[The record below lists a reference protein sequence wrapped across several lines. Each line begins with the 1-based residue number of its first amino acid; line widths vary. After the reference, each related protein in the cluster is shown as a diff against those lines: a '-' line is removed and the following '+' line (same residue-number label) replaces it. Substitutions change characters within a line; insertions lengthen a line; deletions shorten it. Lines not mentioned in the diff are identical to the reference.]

1 MPKAEKATASK
12 PRKASSVEEWHD
24 TVDVLVLGF
33 GAAGAC
39 AAIEAADA
47 GASVL
52 VVEAASAGGG
62 TTALAGGQIY
72 FGGGTPTQIA
82 CGVEDTL
89 EDMFQY
95 MVRTCGPSVEEERV
109 RLYVDNNL
117 EHYDW
122 LLAQGMEF
130 KPELVTEKLNNT
142 HGDEGLIYSGMEA
155 CYPYDEH
162 AKPAP
167 RGHKGKA
174 KGEGGGAMLME
185 KLIAS
190 AVAKGVRVD
199 YETRAL
205 TAIVDD
211 SVSDAADAGSRVVGL
226 VVRADGKERCIAARR
241 GVVLCAG
248 GFMMNREMLAQH
260 APRLLAANYPLGNP
274 NDTGVGIR
282 IGQGVGGLAINMHEG
297 FVSLPFY
304 PPANMVEGVLINSKG
319 QRLLAEDCY
328 HGRMGEEMFNA
339 PDEKFYLVID
349 SKNFD
354 ALEKPPLAGYS
365 VAQVGDTVEEL
376 ESELGLPASSLCSTL
391 AFFNEHAANGEDP
404 LFHKRLPYLKP
415 LDEPPYAAFDFSM
428 GGGAWFPAFT
438 FGGLDTTLDSEV
450 RDPDGSIVQGLYAA
464 GRTTAGLP
472 RCGATYSSGLSIGD
486 ATFFGRRAG
495 VAAASSSAHPIAGFS
510 ASVSE

>member
-1 MPKAEKATASK
+1 MGKTTASR
-12 PRKASSVEEWHD
+12 PRQASSVAQWD
-24 TVDVLVLGF
+24 DSVDVLVLGF

-47 GASVL
+47 GANVL
-52 VVEAASAGGG
+52 VIEAASAGGG

-72 FGGGTPTQIA
+72 FGGGTPTQKA

-95 MVRTCGPSVEEERV
+95 MVRTCGPSVEEERI

-117 EHYDW
+117 AHYDW
-122 LLAQGMEF
+122 LINQGMEF

-190 AVAKGVRVD
+190 ALEKGVRVE

-205 TAIVDD
+205 TAIVDT
-211 SVSDAADAGSRVVGL
+211 SGAVVGL
-226 VVRADGKERCIAARR
+226 VVRADGQERCIAAKH

-248 GFMMNREMLAQH
+248 GFMMNRDMLAQH
-260 APRLLAANYPLGNP
+260 APRLLVANYPLGNP
-274 NDTGVGIR
+274 NDTGAGIR

-304 PPANMVEGVLINSKG
+304 PPANIVEGILINSKG
-319 QRLLAEDCY
+319 QRVLSEDCY

-339 PDEKFYLVID
+339 PDEKFYLIVD

-354 ALEKPPLAGYS
+354 VLEKPPLGGYS
-365 VAQVGDTVEEL
+365 VAQVGDTIEEL
-376 ESELGLPASSLCSTL
+376 ESELGLPVSALTSTL
-391 AFFNEHAANGEDP
+391 TFFNEHANNGEDP

-438 FGGLDTTLDSEV
+438 FGGLDTTLNGEV
-450 RDPDGSIVQGLYAA
+450 RDPDGNVVDGLYAA
-464 GRTTAGLP
+464 GRTVAGLP
-472 RCGATYSSGLSIGD
+472 RCGATYSSGISIGD

-495 VAAASSSAHPIAGFS
+495 VIAAASTAKVIS
-510 ASVSE
+510 